1 MHDVAVVGA
10 GVAGLTTASD
20 LAAGGMDVIVVE
32 ARDRIGGRT
41 HSIDLGEGVA
51 DLGGAWVHDPVHNPL
66 TPYLES
72 LDIPVESDGMWG
84 QGMRAFAGG
93 SWLSQEA
100 TSSLVAA
107 MYNFDPEAAFRE
119 VGDVLADGIDWYC
132 ETQLSPKADRVP
144 VRAFLR
150 RVVGSG
156 ITGDDARDVS
166 LRGMAAYEGE
176 ESGHNSMVVGGYRAL
191 VENLAQGLEIKL
203 ATPVSEVRHSDSGVT
218 LVGTADNWN
227 ALFAVVTA
235 PLGVLKNGSIGFTPA
250 LPRGHVE
257 ALTRLKMKALE
268 KVIFTFG
275 ERFWS
280 DGVFQVAVLDDE
292 FGFIWVHD
300 LSPQVGR
307 PTLVGLYNPAVASKH
322 GSPGDYEQAFSAL
335 LTRMF
340 GTLPV
345 VGRAAMSSWSSDP
358 YSLGAYSFIPV
369 GASAD
374 DMQTLGEPIGS
385 RVLLAGE
392 HTYPTYYGTVQA
404 AWLSGKRAAETI
416 LSSKLGR

>member
-10 GVAGLTTASD
+10 GVAGLTAASD
-20 LAAGGMDVIVVE
+20 LAAGGMDVLVVE

-41 HSIDLGEGVA
+41 HTIDRGEGVA
-51 DLGGAWVHDPVHNPL
+51 DLGGAWVHDPAHNPL

-72 LDIPVESDGMWG
+72 LDIAVESDGMWG

-107 MYNFDPEAAFRE
+107 MYNFDPDAAFRE
-119 VGDVLADGIDWYC
+119 VGDVLAEGIDWYC

-156 ITGDDARDVS
+156 ITGDDARDIS

-191 VENLAQGLEIKL
+191 VEHLAQGLEIKL

-218 LVGTADNWN
+218 LVGRAEDFQ
-227 ALFAVVTA
+227 ARFAVVTA

-250 LPRGHVE
+250 MPGGHAE

-268 KVIFTFG
+268 KVVFTFD

-280 DGVFQVAVLDDE
+280 DGLLQVSVLDDE
-292 FGFIWVHD
+292 YGFIWVHD
-300 LSPQVGR
+300 LSHHTGT
-307 PTLVGLYNPAVASKH
+307 PTLVGLFNPVVASKEVE
-322 GSPGDYEQAFSAL
+322 GETADEAFSSL

-340 GTLPV
+340 GGLAPIK
-345 VGRAAMSSWSSDP
+345 GIARSNWSSDP
-358 YSLGAYSFIPV
+358 YSLGAYSYIPL
-369 GASAD
+369 GASAS
-374 DMQTLGEPIGS
+374 DMQTLASPIAQN
-385 RVLLAGE
+385 VLLAGE
-392 HTYPTYYGTVQA
+392 HTYPAYYGTVQA

-416 LSSKLGR
+416 LSAKLGR